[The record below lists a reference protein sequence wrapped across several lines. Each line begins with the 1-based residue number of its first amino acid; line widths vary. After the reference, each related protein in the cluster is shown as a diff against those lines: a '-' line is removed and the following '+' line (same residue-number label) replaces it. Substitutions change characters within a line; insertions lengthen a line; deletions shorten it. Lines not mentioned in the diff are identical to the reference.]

1 MNNEP
6 RGDIE
11 IYEYFS
17 ECLKIFRKRM
27 LLLFKIVNQTED

>member
-1 MNNEP
+1 MKDEP

-17 ECLKIFRKRM
+17 ECLKIFRKRIM
-27 LLLFKIVNQTED
+27 TVCKLANFSIS

>member
-1 MNNEP
+1 MSDEP

-27 LLLFKIVNQTED
+27 LLFCKIANMTD